1 MNNPIRSEMR
11 TATTWSIV
19 LSILMMIAGVLA
31 ILAPTIAGLA
41 ITVVVGWLLVF
52 SGLFHIGFAWRA
64 EGAAGVLFEV
74 LLGIL
79 YGAIGFYLLA
89 QPGAGLAT
97 LSLAIGMYLAIE
109 GVIELILAYRF
120 RGTSGNG
127 WLTAD
132 GIITLLL
139 AVMIASTWPSNA
151 VWVVGTLVGISMFF
165 SGMSRLMLSLAVRR
179 VVA

>member
-1 MNNPIRSEMR
+1 MANTIRSNVR

-31 ILAPTIAGLA
+31 ILSPAVAGLA

-52 SGLFHIGFAWRA
+52 SGLFHIAFAWQADRA
-64 EGAAGVLFEV
+64 GSVVWEIVMGL
-74 LLGIL
+74 L

-89 QPGAGLAT
+89 HPAVGLAS
-97 LSLAIGMYLAIE
+97 LSLAIALYLAIE
-109 GVIELILAYRF
+109 GALELMLAYQF
-120 RGTSGNG
+120 RGSSGNG
-127 WLTAD
+127 WLMAD
-132 GIITLLL
+132 GILTLLL

-151 VWVVGTLVGISMFF
+151 VWAVGTIVGISMFF
-165 SGMSRLMLSLAVRR
+165 SGMSRLMLSYGVRR